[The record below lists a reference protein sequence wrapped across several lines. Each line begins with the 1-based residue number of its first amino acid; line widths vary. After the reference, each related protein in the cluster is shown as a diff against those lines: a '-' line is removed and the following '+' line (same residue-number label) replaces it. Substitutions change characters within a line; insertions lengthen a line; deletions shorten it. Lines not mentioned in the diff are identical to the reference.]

1 MKNRY
6 IVFSIGLNEFL
17 KSEGFNPIIDEES
30 EKYIKYSDNGKND
43 GTCLKSDG
51 KAYWRYEM
59 NDRLGKQVQLAIN
72 NEHTKQ
78 EIKEILDKYLE
89 SKSNY
94 KGMNI

>member
-1 MKNRY
+1 MKTRY
-6 IVFSIGLNEFL
+6 IVFSVGLNQFL
-17 KSEGFNPIIDEES
+17 KSKGFCPIIDAES

-43 GTCLKSDG
+43 GTCLKADG

-59 NDRLGKQVQLAIN
+59 NERLGKQVRLAIQ

-89 SKSNY
+89 SKGNY
-94 KGMNI
+94 KGVYI